1 MNGGA
6 QELLAVPAAV
16 LSLQKEVVNPIL
28 KILIAASILYF
39 LFGVVKYF
47 IGARERAD
55 SQGAE
60 EGKQHMLWG
69 VIGVAITISAFGI
82 VNLIASFVSAVK

>member
-1 MNGGA
+1 VNEFLA
-6 QELLAVPAAV
+6 AVPAAV
-16 LSLQKEVVNPIL
+16 GKIRTEIVNPIIKL
-28 KILIAASILYF
+28 LIAVAVVYF

-47 IGARERAD
+47 IGSRDRAD

-69 VIGVAITISAFGI
+69 IIGVAITISAFGI
-82 VNLIASFVSAVK
+82 VNLIANFVSTIS

>member
-1 MNGGA
+1 MDYA
-6 QELLAVPAAV
+6 AVPASV
-16 LSLQKEVVNPIL
+16 GKIKTEIINPIL
-28 KILIAASILYF
+28 ELLIALAVIYF

-47 IGARERAD
+47 MGARERSD

-69 VIGVAITISAFGI
+69 IIGVAITVSAFGI
-82 VNLIASFVSAVK
+82 VNVIIRFVGSVG

>member
-1 MNGGA
+1 MNEFLA
-6 QELLAVPAAV
+6 AVPAAV
-16 LSLQKEVVNPIL
+16 GKIRTEIVNPIIKL
-28 KILIAASILYF
+28 LIAVAVVYF

-47 IGARERAD
+47 IGSRDRAD

-69 VIGVAITISAFGI
+69 IIGVAITISAFGI
-82 VNLIASFVSAVK
+82 VNLIANFVSTIS

>member
-1 MNGGA
+1 M
-6 QELLAVPAAV
+6 PAAV
-16 LSLQKEVVNPIL
+16 GKIRTEIVNPIIKL
-28 KILIAASILYF
+28 LIAVAVVYF

-47 IGARERAD
+47 IGSRDRAD

-69 VIGVAITISAFGI
+69 IIGVAITISAFGI
-82 VNLIASFVSAVK
+82 VNLIANFVSTIS

>member
-1 MNGGA
+1 
-6 QELLAVPAAV
+6 VPAAV
-16 LSLQKEVVNPIL
+16 GKIRTEIVNPIIKL
-28 KILIAASILYF
+28 LIAVAVVYF

-47 IGARERAD
+47 IGSRDRAD

-69 VIGVAITISAFGI
+69 IIGVAITISAFGI
-82 VNLIASFVSAVK
+82 VNLIANFVSTIS

>member
-1 MNGGA
+1 MN
-6 QELLAVPAAV
+6 LAAIAAV
-16 LSLQKEVVNPIL
+16 ETLTQGVINPLL
-28 KILIAASILYF
+28 KLLIAASVVFF
-39 LFGVVKYF
+39 LWGMVKYF
-47 IGARERAD
+47 IGARDRAD

-82 VNLIASFVSAVK
+82 VNLIFSVVGSLAK